1 MLFKKGT
8 YMNSKL
14 QFNERSLKIF
24 KYLFNTDKDVR
35 LFSVTGDDID
45 AIDKFKDSFGVYTQ
59 LDPMH
64 NDALP
69 HNTCERY
76 FRAFDFREEMTG
88 CTVVFLYP
96 ETGMSIREQQ
106 KFTKELITK
115 YINSEATDVDIVIF
129 TNSLF
134 ILSDI
139 PSDNVMIFN
148 TEECRDKHQ
157 FFGANLYDMLGNLS
171 PDIATGCLSADYG
184 SKIIKF
190 ANEFSEKKNDG
201 VIDYELIDLYGDQII
216 KNYINSK
223 LTTPSVETEDESL
236 DDYETSDKWP
246 STEDGDLDWEGI
258 L

>member
-1 MLFKKGT
+1 
-8 YMNSKL
+8 MNSKL
-14 QFNERSLKIF
+14 QFDERSLKIF

-88 CTVVFLYP
+88 RTVVFLYP
-96 ETGMSIREQQ
+96 ETGMSICEQQ

-148 TEECRDKHQ
+148 
-157 FFGANLYDMLGNLS
+157 S
-171 PDIATGCLSADYG
+171 SV
-184 SKIIKF
+184 
-190 ANEFSEKKNDG
+190 NDR
-201 VIDYELIDLYGDQII
+201 
-216 KNYINSK
+216 K
-223 LTTPSVETEDESL
+223 
-236 DDYETSDKWP
+236 
-246 STEDGDLDWEGI
+246 
-258 L
+258 